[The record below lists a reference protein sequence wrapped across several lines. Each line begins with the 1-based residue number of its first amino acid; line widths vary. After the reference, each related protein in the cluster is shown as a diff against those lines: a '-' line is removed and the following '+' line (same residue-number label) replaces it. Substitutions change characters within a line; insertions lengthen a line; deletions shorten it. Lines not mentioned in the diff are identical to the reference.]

1 MYQLTASTSIRRIS
15 DGASIP
21 ADAANVDYQHYLAW
35 VAGDHTPTPYVAP
48 PAVAPTL
55 VSRFQARAA
64 LAAAGHFEAIDAFMA
79 ALPRTDIRRLAWEDA
94 TDFDRTS
101 TTLAAMQQML
111 GLSDAQVDALFTAA
125 AAIEA

>member
-1 MYQLTASTSIRRIS
+1 MYKVINDSCVMRLSDSVFIPKDEGNSDYRRYVDWVD
-15 DGASIP
+15 DG
-21 ADAANVDYQHYLAW
+21 N
-35 VAGDHTPTPYVAP
+35 TPEPCMP
-48 PAVAPTL
+48 PAVRIPTL

-64 LAAAGHFEAIDAFMA
+64 LAAAGYFEAIDKFMA

-111 GLSDAQVDALFTAA
+111 GLSDAQVDALFVAA